1 MWFIQCFPSIA
12 LSLPLIKNSVVYY
25 TNTNM
30 FQEMASAEAIARGV
44 L

>member
-12 LSLPLIKNSVVYY
+12 LSLPLIKNSLVYY

-30 FQEMASAEAIARGV
+30 FPETTSAEAVARVV